1 MLEEVEEGAEIMSA
15 NLVGPEDSV
24 TSCNLGDPSRWEGG
38 VVLPHQ
44 AVPSWPGKDEPQLRL
59 LGAACGDSNDTAH
72 PPPPGSHSVVPG
84 LGHHGH
90 LAESPRVRSPQRP
103 DSKAGLSLWDVGS
116 FRTLSSN

>member
-44 AVPSWPGKDEPQLRL
+44 AVPSWPGKDKPRGCWGLPVATVMTQPTLHPQ
-59 LGAACGDSNDTAH
+59 DH
-72 PPPPGSHSVVPG
+72 I
-84 LGHHGH
+84 
-90 LAESPRVRSPQRP
+90 Q
-103 DSKAGLSLWDVGS
+103 LSQG
-116 FRTLSSN
+116 

>member
-1 MLEEVEEGAEIMSA
+1 MLEEVEEGAEIMAA

-90 LAESPRVRSPQRP
+90 LAESARVRSPQRP
-103 DSKAGLSLWDVGS
+103 DSKAGLSLWDAGS